1 MVLADTLSRA
11 YGSSTS
17 PGETE
22 QDAEAVH
29 MIQYL
34 PVSEETQTAI
44 QNATE
49 SDDTLRELKST
60 IRIGWPPRKDEVP
73 VNVGKYFPFRDELTL
88 QNGIIFKGE
97 RIVIPSSPRSDVT
110 AKIHAS
116 HIGIQGCLRTARE
129 VLYWPGMNKRLRNTS
144 RGAKPAT
151 ATTANKQRNP

>member
-22 QDAEAVH
+22 RDAEGVH

-34 PVSEETQTAI
+34 PMSEETQTAF

-49 SDDTLRELKST
+49 SDNTLRELKST
-60 IRIGWPPRKDEVP
+60 IRIGWQPRKDEVL
-73 VNVGKYFPFRDELTL
+73 VNVGKYFPFRDKLTL

-97 RIVIPSSPRSDVT
+97 RIVISSSLRSDT
-110 AKIHAS
+110 MAKIHAS
-116 HIGIQGCLRTARE
+116 HIGIQGCLCRARE
-129 VLYWPGMNKRLRNTS
+129 VLYWPGMNKEI
-144 RGAKPAT
+144 
-151 ATTANKQRNP
+151 

>member
-1 MVLADTLSRA
+1 
-11 YGSSTS
+11 
-17 PGETE
+17 
-22 QDAEAVH
+22 

-73 VNVGKYFPFRDELTL
+73 VNVGNYFSFRDELTL
-88 QNGIIFKGE
+88 QNAIIFKGK
-97 RIVIPSSPRSDVT
+97 RIVIPSSLCSDMM

-116 HIGIQGCLRTARE
+116 HIGIQGCLRRARE
-129 VLYWPGMNKRLRNTS
+129 VHYWPGMNTEIEEYVARCETCKSDEKSDECSFFR
-144 RGAKPAT
+144 RGFPIVHHT
-151 ATTANKQRNP
+151 CFFH